1 MKILVINA
9 GSSSLKYQADR
20 HWTTSRCSPRA
31 TARKSAFE
39 MGIFGHKT
47 ADGREKKIEICMKN
61 HTEAFEQVKNALLDS
76 EVGVISDLSEVAA
89 IGHRIVQGAARSSA
103 SRCSWTTRS
112 SRALRA

>member
-9 GSSSLKYQADR
+9 GSSSLKYQLIDMDNEQMLAKGN
-20 HWTTSRCSPRA
+20 CE
-31 TARKSAFE
+31 KIGLE

-76 EVGVISDLSEVAA
+76 EVGVISDLSDRPPHRSGRLDLQRVGARGRR
-89 IGHRIVQGAARSSA
+89 GHRGH
-103 SRCSWTTRS
+103 
-112 SRALRA
+112 